1 MRKLLFI
8 LFFICSG
15 NLLFSQVKDTTKGKH
30 FIGEHYGGG
39 IVFFID
45 DSSTHGLIA
54 SPEDQTNSIEW
65 GCMGYHVGASFMT
78 DGKKNT
84 ALIVQKCGKRTAAG
98 LCANLTEGG
107 FADWYLPSQSELNS
121 MYQKADKI
129 GNLSGGVYCSST
141 EYSQRENKN
150 NCWCQNFG
158 KEGKQFFWDKK
169 RKYFVRAIR
178 QF

>member
-1 MRKLLFI
+1 MKKVLTFVLMLFCVH
-8 LFFICSG
+8 FAY
-15 NLLFSQVKDTTKGKH
+15 SQKDETKPH
-30 FIGEHYGGG
+30 FIGEKFGGG

-45 DSSTHGLIA
+45 ETGEHGLIA
-54 SPEDQTNSIEW
+54 APEDQASSIEW
-65 GCMGYHVGASFMT
+65 GCMGYHVGASFLT

-84 ALIVQKCGKRTAAG
+84 ALIVQKCGRRTAAM
-98 LCANLTEGG
+98 LCASLTEGG
-107 FADWYLPSQSELNS
+107 FSDWYLPSQSELNLLF
-121 MYQKADKI
+121 QQANKI

-169 RKYFVRAIR
+169 RKFYVRAIR